1 MQQKIVSDPMPEIR
15 YILGQIAA
23 FTLFAVGLAYFS
35 NSPSYTYHDPEMAL
49 IMVSFSHATEHKE
62 ECRRF
67 TAEEIAALAPNM
79 RRPMDCPRER
89 LPLHVEIIM
98 DGNTLLSKSYN
109 PTGLSKDG
117 SASVYESIPVKPGQ
131 HQIVAKLR
139 DSHRQDGFDFESNV
153 SFSLNPKELF
163 VIDFRKELGGFYF
176 Q

>member
-1 MQQKIVSDPMPEIR
+1 MRNPVPELR
-15 YILGQIAA
+15 YILGQIIA
-23 FTLFAVGLAYFS
+23 FMPFAFGLAYFS

-49 IMVSFSHATEHKE
+49 IMVSFSHAAKRVE

-67 TAEEIAALAPNM
+67 TPEEIAALAPNM

-89 LPLHVEIIM
+89 LPLHVEVIM
-98 DGNTLLSKSYN
+98 DGNILLSKSYN

-117 SASVYESIPVKPGQ
+117 SASVYESIPVEPGQ

-139 DSHRQDGFDFESNV
+139 DSHRQDGFDHESNV

-163 VIDFRKELGGFYF
+163 VIDFREELGGFYF